1 MNNGQQKAVEN
12 VDVKR
17 IARGVPQTGE
27 NLVKERKQH
36 PIPDGRMYCKLE
48 AVDAESDYHNNRRCV
63 RLFGISEAQ
72 FVQSLEE
79 NSTNSTFDV
88 FIMDIE
94 WPAWEVLKL
103 NDIYLTRD
111 RFRDSEPEWLEVSY
125 RSDVSADDGQA
136 YAYPLFLGSAPTFLE
151 IQRVVPIDG
160 RAIPR
165 SHTVPAVRP
174 HHTPSSSHYVL
185 DAFHVGQGMCSVF
198 HNGKSGFVLD
208 AGAGTPVIRKIY
220 NQKSFVNEFMT
231 LVKRLSPLSMV
242 LSHFDVDHWR
252 LLDWDAEFLDRVDK
266 IFVPGNYPSLP
277 FKSSIIKA
285 KVTPITTATLLD
297 DTVASANL
305 RVVRSSPHFSNKNG
319 ECLVAVCR
327 TRGKIAL
334 LPGDY
339 TYRRFPTDGGS
350 EMRALSA
357 AKYDAVVV
365 PHHGDAASADQV
377 VNPVSD
383 SSIAFFSAGTHSY
396 YNHPK
401 QESLDNHEDIG
412 YVVINKKESTEIKQ
426 KRLLA

>member
-1 MNNGQQKAVEN
+1 MDNGQQKAVRA
-12 VDVKR
+12 DFL
-17 IARGVPQTGE
+17 PQTGE
-27 NLVKERKQH
+27 TLVKQRKQH

-48 AVDAESDYHNNRRCV
+48 AVDAESDYHSNMRCV

-79 NSTNSTFDV
+79 NSTNSIFDV

-94 WPAWEVLKL
+94 WPAWEALKL
-103 NDIYLTRD
+103 YDIFLTRE

-125 RSDVSADDGQA
+125 RRDASADDGQA
-136 YAYPLFLGSAPTFLE
+136 YAYPLFLGSAPTFLD
-151 IQRVVPIDG
+151 IQRVVPIHG

-165 SHTVPAVRP
+165 SKTVPAVRP
-174 HHTPSSSHYVL
+174 HHPPSSSDYVL

-220 NQKSFVNEFMT
+220 NQKGFVNEFMK
-231 LVKRLSPLSMV
+231 LVKRLIPLSMV

-252 LLDWDAEFLDRVDK
+252 LLDWDEEFLDRVDT
-266 IFVPGNYPSLP
+266 IFVPDNYPSLP
-277 FKSSIIKA
+277 FKSSSIEA
-285 KVTPITTATLLD
+285 KVTPIATATLLD
-297 DTVASANL
+297 DKAASANL
-305 RVVRSSPHFSNKNG
+305 RVVRSSPHVSNKNG
-319 ECLVAVCR
+319 ECLVALCR

-339 TYRRFPTDGGS
+339 TYRRFSTDGGS
-350 EMRALSA
+350 EIRALSA

-365 PHHGDAASADQV
+365 PHHGDSASADQV
-377 VNPVSD
+377 VKPMTD

-396 YNHPK
+396 YKHPK
-401 QESLDNHEDIG
+401 QESLDNHEDLG
-412 YVVINKKESTEIKQ
+412 YVVINKNESIDIKR